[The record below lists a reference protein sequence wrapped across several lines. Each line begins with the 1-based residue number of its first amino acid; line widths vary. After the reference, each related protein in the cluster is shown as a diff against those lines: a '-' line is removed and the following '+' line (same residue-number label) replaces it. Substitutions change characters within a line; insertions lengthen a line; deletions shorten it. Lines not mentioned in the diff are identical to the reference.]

1 MSTEKILKGMLIVN
15 GFLKGEKY
23 SLVEEYLIK
32 EAALQNIELFVQT
45 NTNLLLNIRNNN
57 FSQLK
62 TKLKDNNF
70 IIFWDKDIFLA
81 KSLEQLGFKV
91 FNNSFS
97 IENCDDKRRTHFI
110 LAKNKINSPQSIFAP
125 FTFENIGYN
134 SNEYLKYIEKDLKY
148 PIIIKEAFG
157 SFGIIKKIGA
167 KPFIFQKNINSLT
180 TVEKLNN
187 INNHKNAKLLVD
199 KAGDVSF
206 DVRICVVGER
216 VVASMIRYSLNKDFR
231 ANLTNGGKMIIND
244 ATIRGIQGALA
255 TYTGE
260 LYVYDGHYS
269 TQWNDTTSYYAL
281 YIAGEAGNSKGYIY
295 GGHYS
300 SPQYAAYI
308 GNDGDGG
315 IYADANVIIYNGE
328 FVGKKG
334 SVSFD
339 KLTAKD
345 PQIKGGHYFTSMS
358 EDGPFITDTS
368 INSYLDSDYQ
378 LTDDGVVKKINPDS
392 LTLDKTT

>member
-157 SFGIIKKIGA
+157 SFGMQVYKSYNTFQTIEIIKKIGA

-231 ANLTNGGKMIIND
+231 ANLTNGGKMISYN
-244 ATIRGIQGALA
+244 ATDEEQKLAIDVCKALSLDF
-255 TYTGE
+255 GGVD
-260 LYVYDGHYS
+260 LIYDE
-269 TQWNDTTSYYAL
+269 N
-281 YIAGEAGNSKGYIY
+281 
-295 GGHYS
+295 
-300 SPQYAAYI
+300 
-308 GNDGDGG
+308 G
-315 IYADANVIIYNGE
+315 IYVCEVNSNAHFKNISDCTGVNVASKIIE
-328 FVGKKG
+328 H
-334 SVSFD
+334 
-339 KLTAKD
+339 
-345 PQIKGGHYFTSMS
+345 IK
-358 EDGPFITDTS
+358 
-368 INSYLDSDYQ
+368 NSLM
-378 LTDDGVVKKINPDS
+378 VIV
-392 LTLDKTT
+392 